1 MFSST
6 LFNEK
11 IILYPYIVFSKLL
24 KRIVPSVVE
33 LGRVVVGD
41 GGVDESEAVETE
53 LLFPLF
59 PVMILSMS
67 TIKSKKIA
75 KSETVLK

>member
-1 MFSST
+1 M
-6 LFNEK
+6 
-11 IILYPYIVFSKLL
+11 
-24 KRIVPSVVE
+24 
-33 LGRVVVGD
+33 GRVVVGD

-67 TIKSKKIA
+67 TIKSMKKNRQ
-75 KSETVLK
+75 E